1 LSGPCSRTIYVGG
14 KSPASFNYSPG
25 SADLNIGA
33 FCNSEKS
40 DIQYKENVHLVGVSN
55 SGLNIYEFNY
65 KNEEGL
71 YQGVIAQELIGTQ
84 FEDVLSK
91 NSEGLYEV
99 DYNKIDVEFKKI
111 N

>member
-1 LSGPCSRTIYVGG
+1 
-14 KSPASFNYSPG
+14 
-25 SADLNIGA
+25 LNLNTL
-33 FCNSEKS
+33 CNNQKS
-40 DIQYKENVHLVGVSN
+40 DIGYKENINLIGKSN
-55 SGLNIYEFNY
+55 NGLNIYEFNY
-65 KNEEGL
+65 KNEDGL

-84 FEDVLSK
+84 FENVLSK